1 MRRILILAAL
11 ALGLPA
17 LGRAPL
23 QPAGALQQVAVGL
36 QPVAPSPQSAVP
48 LQPAAPSPQPAA
60 PGFQPVG
67 QTAPVLQPSGQAQPR
82 LIPVRDFLRMGDD
95 DTTRVILRGVVE
107 SIRNPESG
115 NLYLKDAT
123 GKVLLYRMLDYEG
136 GSRSFRAIG
145 VLVGDTLAVCGC
157 RSLYGSTIEMKNGHL
172 VYYAKGPDHDKIA
185 ERQKAEKMPRFK
197 GGTVKDFEKWVASRV
212 QYPAGCSAQGTVV
225 VKFVVGR
232 NGKVQEI
239 QVVDKVHP
247 LLDAEAVRVVASSP
261 KWKPGKY
268 NGQPSRTVLYVPVE
282 FKR

>member
-1 MRRILILAAL
+1 MRRILILLAL

-17 LGRAPL
+17 L
-23 QPAGALQQVAVGL
+23 
-36 QPVAPSPQSAVP
+36 
-48 LQPAAPSPQPAA
+48 
-60 PGFQPVG
+60 
-67 QTAPVLQPSGQAQPR
+67 GQAQPR

-95 DTTRVILRGVVE
+95 DTTKVILRGVVE

-136 GSRSFRAIG
+136 GSRSFRSIG

-197 GGTVKDFEKWVASRV
+197 GGTVKDFTKWVASRV
-212 QYPAGCSAQGTVV
+212 QYPAACSAQGTVV